1 MFVTPGL
8 NEQELRVG
16 QDYEWYALG
25 DALGER
31 RMSEESGK
39 IMNGMHSEM
48 CSESAGCLK
57 SQASMCLRA
66 QA

>member
-8 NEQELRVG
+8 NEPELRVG

-39 IMNGMHSEM
+39 IMNGIRSEM
-48 CSESAGCLK
+48 RSEMRSESAGK
-57 SQASMCLRA
+57 NQASMCLRA
-66 QA
+66 